1 MSYKYVL
8 YKFDQKIDVSLNYNK
23 LAEVVSADLK
33 GQAQHVIELPF
44 GSFKIFEKNGTQ
56 TLLTKRAME
65 DGDLVMFCDEDDCG
79 DSVEYY
85 RIEKVMM

>member
-8 YKFDQKIDVSLNYNK
+8 YRFDAKVCDSLNYNK
-23 LAEVVSADLK
+23 LANIVSEDLK
-33 GQAQHVIELPF
+33 KQSVHVVELPF

-56 TLLTKRAME
+56 TMLTKRELA

-79 DSVEYY
+79 DSIEYY
-85 RIEKVMM
+85 RIEKVTL